1 MTKKKSDTELGTFL
15 KNWFP
20 VLVTTLLTCFTSIL
34 VTYMTL
40 VANGKTVPI
49 PKNIKGFSIPFEVQ
63 FVVIFFLTLFFVYLT
78 LSSARNVLLKY
89 RESKQESPPS
99 MFFVSTNRGDI
110 MSQLA
115 FYDDFKK
122 NDNLFLFET
131 GITFNPNLHVSYVSD
146 PHCSFIEKN
155 SDEPCNTEMK
165 CSKTFLGRYLY
176 KCDRCGYEVKSKN
189 SPYTLQSK
197 VERVI
202 LSEVKRRIKSGE
214 IDPNSYNPF
223 PRRR

>member
-1 MTKKKSDTELGTFL
+1 MRKKKSDKELGTFL

-63 FVVIFFLTLFFVYLT
+63 FVVILFLTLFFVYLT

-89 RESKQESPPS
+89 RDSKQESPPP
-99 MFFVSTNRGDI
+99 MLFVSTKRGDI
-110 MSQLA
+110 ISELT
-115 FYDDFKK
+115 FHDDFEK
-122 NDNLFLFET
+122 NDNTFLFEIGT
-131 GITFNPNLHVSYVSD
+131 TFNPNPHVSYVSN
-146 PHCSFIEKN
+146 PHCTFTEQD
-155 SDEPCNTEMK
+155 SDEPCNTELK

-176 KCDRCGYEVKSKN
+176 KCDRCGHEVKSKN
-189 SPYTLQSK
+189 SIYTLKSK

-214 IDPNSYNPF
+214 LNPDPYNPF